1 MWVGHAAYDFSTT
14 DLVRIVASRLTHL
27 MLQELQ
33 KINLDHSPPTARRL
47 LMTAMERASAIQKSL
62 LDLLR
67 IISGDIIASPE
78 NN

>member
-1 MWVGHAAYDFSTT
+1 
-14 DLVRIVASRLTHL
+14 

>member
-1 MWVGHAAYDFSTT
+1 
-14 DLVRIVASRLTHL
+14 

-33 KINLDHSPPTARRL
+33 KINLDHAPPTARRL

-67 IISGDIIASPE
+67 SISGDIIASPE